1 MTSDRLLN
9 VRHSD
14 DILREWQRTPIVD
27 FLQYHNLGAD
37 QRDYERAELLICA
50 CMDFRVSFNIPDKFA
65 YIIRTPGANLIENQF
80 GLVAA
85 LTLADVHAVALVAH
99 TDCAMTKVRGSE
111 ERIVSGL
118 FASGWD
124 ENTAQRFYAE
134 QAGAHALTNPTDFV
148 IRQCQTLRKQYTNVI
163 FAPLVYDVADGK
175 LWQARE

>member
-1 MTSDRLLN
+1 MTTDRLLE

-14 DILREWQRTPIVD
+14 DILREWQRTPIED
-27 FLQYHNLGAD
+27 FLLYHNLGAD

-65 YIIRTPGANLIENQF
+65 YVIRTPGANLIDNQF

-85 LTLADVHAVALVAH
+85 LTLADVRAVALVAH
-99 TDCAMTKVRGSE
+99 TDCAMTKVKDSE

-118 FASGWD
+118 IASGWD
-124 ENTAQRFYAE
+124 KNTAQKFFNERVDS
-134 QAGAHALTNPTDFV
+134 HALTNPTDFV

-163 FAPLVYDVADGK
+163 FAPLVYNVADGK
-175 LWQARE
+175 LWQVEE